1 MCTLLSIIPIHQPSW
16 GLIMYNI
23 FTATKT
29 IQNTT
34 LDSINIQ
41 IKGED
46 KNLINFNNI
55 DWTIKL
61 KIDITQN
68 IFFII
73 LYQMKI
79 KKIKI

>member
-46 KNLINFNNI
+46 LITLI
-55 DWTIKL
+55 S
-61 KIDITQN
+61 
-68 IFFII
+68 
-73 LYQMKI
+73 
-79 KKIKI
+79 